1 MKYPEQNSTSFPIE
15 ITKKLEKY
23 RIPKGQN
30 IASKF
35 ESTGKFELFS
45 YQKLLELYM
54 ANNSP
59 YRGILLYHTL
69 GSGKTITAIN
79 VAEALGHDTIVLLPK
94 SLQLN
99 FIEEVITFVPEF
111 NRDDNYSNMTIDEK
125 KKYDRDL
132 YKRVNKKYK
141 FVSSNSGKSA
151 EKIAEISVSD
161 ESMGRFIKGVKSLDN
176 KLLIIDEVH
185 NLMVNVINASA
196 KNGSKILNMI
206 MNARNLKLIFLSGS
220 PVVSDPFELGVMFNM
235 LRGFIPIKNPKTK
248 KTDLVTAFPENYD
261 DFNKIFIE
269 EKDGEMHIKNKEIF
283 QERIVGLVSYYDAT
297 LDDQREIFPE
307 KLKPIK
313 VKVPMSDYQ
322 WKLYVKYRAQE
333 QDEERKSKF
342 SKTQFT
348 KMINKK
354 PKRQNNST
362 FRTKTRQLSDFALPE
377 GIIKSKTVDNRVLLK
392 KISTADLTTNLSK
405 YGPKVKAILNNINKY
420 PGNIFVYSQF
430 VSLEG
435 IGVLSRV
442 MELNGWNNFNSSK
455 TTDKN
460 TFAIFSGDTP
470 ENLRK
475 EILSIYN
482 LPENKNGDLLR
493 VLLATATAAEGIN
506 LKNVRQVHIV
516 EPYWHA
522 NRLDQVIGR
531 AIRTGSHSTLP
542 KKDREVQTFIYMAVA
557 PKNVNMMDS
566 LNETETTDQY
576 LFNKA
581 ERRKKTLNEFLSAI
595 KEMAV
600 DCQINSEHNNL
611 DGYCRVCAPTDEKM
625 YPSNLDDHLL
635 PFGSRCGK
643 PEEVGALTTFVKD
656 GIEYK
661 KDNDGNVYKEIEDGV
676 FVEVKLV

>member
-1 MKYPEQNSTSFPIE
+1 MKYPEQNSTNFPIE
-15 ITKKLEKY
+15 ITEKLKEY

-30 IASKF
+30 IATKF
-35 ESTGKFELFS
+35 KSTGKFELFS
-45 YQKLLELYM
+45 YQKLLEMYM
-54 ANNSP
+54 AHNSP

-79 VAEALGHDTIVLLPK
+79 VAEALGHDTVVLLPK
-94 SLQLN
+94 SLQNN

-111 NRDDNYSNMTIDEK
+111 NRPDEYKNMNYDEK
-125 KKYDRDL
+125 KKFDREL
-132 YKRVNKKYK
+132 YKKVNKKYK

-151 EKIAEISVSD
+151 EKIAEIGVSD

-235 LRGFIPIKNPKTK
+235 LRGFIPVKNPKTNK
-248 KTDLVTAFPENYD
+248 VDLVTAFPENYE
-261 DFNKIFIE
+261 DFNKIFLE
-269 EKDGEMHIKNKEIF
+269 EKDGEYHIKNKEIF

-297 LDDQREIFPE
+297 LDDDREIFPE
-307 KLKPIK
+307 KLKPMI
-313 VKVPMSDYQ
+313 VNVPMSDYQ

-333 QDEERKSKF
+333 QDEERKTAF
-342 SKTQFT
+342 SKKQFV

-392 KISTADLTTNLSK
+392 KISTDALTSKLPK
-405 YGPKVKAILNNINKY
+405 YGPKIMSIMKNINKY
-420 PGNIFVYSQF
+420 SGNVFVYSQF

-442 MELNGWNNFNSSK
+442 MELNKWNNFNSSK
-455 TTDKN
+455 TTGEN
-460 TFAIFSGDTP
+460 TFAIFSGDTSD
-470 ENLRK
+470 NMRK
-475 EILSIYN
+475 EILSVYN
-482 LPENKNGDLLR
+482 LPENKNGDLIR

-531 AIRTGSHSTLP
+531 AIRTGSHKDLP
-542 KKDREVQTFIYMAVA
+542 KKDREVQTFIYLSVA

-566 LNETETTDQY
+566 LNERLTTDQY
-576 LFNKA
+576 LFFKA
-581 ERRKKTLNEFLSAI
+581 EKRKKMLNEFLGAM
-595 KEMAV
+595 KEMAI

-611 DGYCRVCAPTDEKM
+611 DGYCRICAPTNETM
-625 YPSNLDDHLL
+625 YPSKLDDHLL
-635 PFGSRCGK
+635 PFGSRCGM
-643 PEEVGALTTFVKD
+643 PEEVGGLTTFVKD
-656 GIEYK
+656 GVEYK
-661 KDNDGNVYKEIEDGV
+661 KDKDGNVYKEVDDGV
-676 FVEVKLV
+676 FVEVKLT